1 MSTPTATPRATPLPA
16 LPFRAFGWSLAG
28 VIGIS
33 LSAPPTGF
41 YPLAWI
47 GLVPLLVRWSEHRS
61 AAVCAREVYALV
73 LTLAASTGFWLLFDS
88 SVSRAALG
96 GLGMLLLPLP
106 LVAAVTLAGVV
117 RRRFGLVVGLAALVL
132 TILATEYALLLAP
145 RSVPW
150 LLLGHTQVEAL
161 PFIQTADLGG
171 VLLLSFWVLM
181 LNVTA
186 FAALPFAAGKGQW
199 GSWLGDSGIAVA
211 LFAVLIAGPAVYGAA
226 RTAWSETPVG
236 YARVGLV
243 QPGVAP
249 DEWTASGPARVDV
262 LAELSDRLLGRWTAA
277 DSAKA
282 TRDGTPLSNLV
293 ADGRRRT
300 PRSLSAAPQ
309 RGGAGAGT
317 ETGAGAVGLL
327 IWPQGSLPNMGTSE
341 REAETLDRLGRWC
354 AERNVALITGATTI
368 APGDDRDSRED
379 DAEVTS
385 AFLLGPTAA
394 VTRYDQMRHVPVA
407 DAPSVPGL
415 RRTLLPV
422 GGVHVGALLG
432 FESLFG
438 DHARR
443 FAQEGADL
451 FVVLPQSDRW
461 GRSGGIEQHLQ
472 ATRLRAIETRRAVIV
487 ASVGGVSA
495 LVHPSGQID
504 AATGWMEQGLI
515 PLDVPTYRSETVY
528 TRHGDWVGQWAAGGA
543 LMLYLIAGVVFYL
556 RPDAPKRRVR
566 PQAARV

>member
-1 MSTPTATPRATPLPA
+1 MPAPSAALRATPAPA

-41 YPLAWI
+41 YPLAWV

-132 TILATEYALLLAP
+132 TVLATEYALLLAP
-145 RSVPW
+145 IGVPW

-181 LNVTA
+181 LNVAA
-186 FAALPFAAGKGQW
+186 FAALPDAGRKAKWASQ
-199 GSWLGDSGIAVA
+199 LGDSGIAVA

-226 RTAWSETPVG
+226 RSAWAETPAG
-236 YARVGLV
+236 YARVGIV

-249 DEWTASGPARVDV
+249 DDWTESGPARVDV
-262 LAELSDRLLGRWTAA
+262 LADLSDRLLGRWTAA
-277 DSAKA
+277 DSARA
-282 TRDGTPLSNLV
+282 TPPDGSSLSSLV
-293 ADGRRRT
+293 ADRRRMGRSL
-300 PRSLSAAPQ
+300 PRSLSGSLPAAG
-309 RGGAGAGT
+309 RRRDGAT
-317 ETGAGAVGLL
+317 AVGLL
-327 IWPQGSLPNMGTSE
+327 IWPQGSLPNMGTPE

-368 APGDDRDSRED
+368 APGRDPED
-379 DAEVTS
+379 DAESTS

-394 VTRYDQMRHVPVA
+394 LTRYDQMRRVPVA
-407 DAPSVPGL
+407 DAPSVPGV

-422 GGVHVGALLG
+422 GGVHVGTLLG

-438 DHARR
+438 DHTRR
-443 FAQEGADL
+443 FAKDGADL

-504 AATGWMEQGLI
+504 AATAWMEQGLV
-515 PLDVPTYRSETVY
+515 PLDVPTYRDETVY
-528 TRHGDWVGQWAAGGA
+528 TRYGDWVGRWATGGA
-543 LMLYLIAGVVFYL
+543 LLLYLVAGSVFYL

-566 PQAARV
+566 PQAVRV

>member
-1 MSTPTATPRATPLPA
+1 MPTPTPAPRATPAPA

-28 VIGIS
+28 VIAIS

-41 YPLAWI
+41 YPLAWV

-88 SVSRAALG
+88 SVSRAAMG
-96 GLGMLLLPLP
+96 GIGMLLLPLP

-117 RRRFGLVVGLAALVL
+117 RRRFGIVVGLAALVL

-145 RSVPW
+145 SGVPW
-150 LLLGHTQVEAL
+150 LLFGHTQVEAL

-186 FAALPFAAGKGQW
+186 FAALPDAGRKAPW
-199 GSWLGDSGIAVA
+199 ASRLGDSGMAVA

-249 DEWTASGPARVDV
+249 DDWTASGPARVDV
-262 LAELSDRLLGRWTAA
+262 LAELSDRLLGRWTSA

-282 TRDGTPLSNLV
+282 TRAGTPLAHLV
-293 ADGRRRT
+293 ADDRRRSS
-300 PRSLSAAPQ
+300 RSVPSAGAR
-309 RGGAGAGT
+309 RGGSSTAS
-317 ETGAGAVGLL
+317 GAGAVGLL

-354 AERNVALITGATTI
+354 AERNVALITGATTVR
-368 APGDDRDSRED
+368 PGEDRDSRED
-379 DAEVTS
+379 DSESTS
-385 AFLLGPTAA
+385 AFLVGPAAA

-415 RRTLLPV
+415 QRTLLPV
-422 GGVHVGALLG
+422 GGVHVAALLG

-461 GRSGGIEQHLQ
+461 GRSGGIDQHLK
-472 ATRLRAIETRRAVIV
+472 ATRLRAIETRRAVLV

-528 TRHGDWVGQWAAGGA
+528 TRHGDWVGRWATGGA
-543 LMLYLIAGVVFYL
+543 VLLYLIAGVVFYL
-556 RPDAPKRRVR
+556 RPDAPKRPVR
-566 PQAARV
+566 PQPARA